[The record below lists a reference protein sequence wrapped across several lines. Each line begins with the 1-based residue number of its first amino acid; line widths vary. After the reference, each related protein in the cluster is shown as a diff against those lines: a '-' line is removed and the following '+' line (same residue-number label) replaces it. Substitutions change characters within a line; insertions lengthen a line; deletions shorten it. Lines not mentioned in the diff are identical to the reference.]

1 MIKYGPKPT
10 VTPIM
15 TTAPYVSTTS
25 ITDTTTALTTI
36 STTTPTRVSSK
47 KRSENHNML
56 YLTGRLPPGGTKHGP
71 INRAYSKDILSELLK
86 LPITREELSPN

>member
-1 MIKYGPKPT
+1 MIKYVPKPT

-25 ITDTTTALTTI
+25 ITDTTTAL

-47 KRSENHNML
+47 KRRENHNML
-56 YLTGRLPPGGTKHGP
+56 YLTGTKHGP

>member
-1 MIKYGPKPT
+1 MIKYVPKPT

-15 TTAPYVSTTS
+15 TTTPFVSTTS

-47 KRSENHNML
+47 KRRENHKTL
-56 YLTGRLPPGGTKHGP
+56 FKTH
-71 INRAYSKDILSELLK
+71 DILSKLLK
-86 LPITREELSPN
+86 LPITREALSPK